1 MFSRIM
7 AIPYPKTWRHPEY
20 FVERRFLFLQKS
32 KTRGNQTGINTDIMA
47 TSLQKWNEMIADD
60 VQVMHSMLD
69 RIVERMSNHLNGE
82 EKYRYIVPIKNMIY
96 EAFLDI
102 TENNGVPTFTTYVN
116 PPKPTDN

>member
-1 MFSRIM
+1 
-7 AIPYPKTWRHPEY
+7 
-20 FVERRFLFLQKS
+20 
-32 KTRGNQTGINTDIMA
+32 MA

-69 RIVERMSNHLNGE
+69 KIVERMSNHLNGE

-116 PPKPTDN
+116 ASKPTDN